1 MLYRKLRSA
10 KIARG
15 KLMLFVLYV
24 CKSVFV
30 WDAWLFVCMC
40 VCVFVYVYGGDTNQ
54 DWVGENKNRDCQILS
69 PCVLY
74 IKEEEIRR
82 RTGFFFGIKS
92 FSKPTEIVWIDKT
105 SAPIKEH
112 WRVTFVLFGK
122 FSPKNFSAFFKSEE
136 KSGKKYCCWCDS
148 G

>member
-10 KIARG
+10 KIAWV
-15 KLMLFVLYV
+15 KWMLFVLYV

-105 SAPIKEH
+105 SAPIGALKCNIRPF
-112 WRVTFVLFGK
+112 WK
-122 FSPKNFSAFFKSEE
+122 ISPKQISAHFFKREK
-136 KSGKKYCCWCDS
+136 KSGKKYCCWCD
-148 G
+148 GG